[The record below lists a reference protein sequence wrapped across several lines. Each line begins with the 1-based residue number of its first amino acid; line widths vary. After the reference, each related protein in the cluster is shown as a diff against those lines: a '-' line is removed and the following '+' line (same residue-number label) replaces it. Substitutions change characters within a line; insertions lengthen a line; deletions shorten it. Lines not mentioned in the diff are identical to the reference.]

1 MATRFYPLWTFV
13 LTHEDVSSD
22 RQWMHALRS
31 TPVLHIIMIL
41 TQILHQRLVA
51 YLETCVQK
59 TCSGGP
65 RGRSWVGPGVAS
77 RRSADAVGGILRAGV
92 EPLLGRGGLPSQ
104 GTPAQGSDRGTW
116 PAEPG
121 NCSLRHQSPGWCN
134 LKPSDGWDPRLKEGS
149 LWRPETL
156 L

>member
-1 MATRFYPLWTFV
+1 MNISFELWR
-13 LTHEDVSSD
+13 
-22 RQWMHALRS
+22 RQFCQAANAF
-31 TPVLHIIMIL
+31 TEIYTVVHILIIWI
-41 TQILHQRLVA
+41 QILHQRLLI

-65 RGRSWVGPGVAS
+65 RGRSLAGLGVAS

-92 EPLLGRGGLPSQ
+92 EPQLGRGGSPSL
-104 GTPAQGSDRGTW
+104 GTPGQGSDRGTW

-121 NCSLRHQSPGWCN
+121 NCSLRHHSPGWCN
-134 LKPSDGWDPRLKEGS
+134 LRPSDGWAPRLKEGS
-149 LWRPETL
+149 LWLPETL